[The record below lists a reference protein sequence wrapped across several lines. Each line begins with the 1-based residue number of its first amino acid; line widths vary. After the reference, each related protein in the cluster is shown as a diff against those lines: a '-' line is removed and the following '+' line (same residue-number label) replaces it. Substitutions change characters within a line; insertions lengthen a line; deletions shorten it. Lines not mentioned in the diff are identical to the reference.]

1 MNCLGPSSMPT
12 SERKHRILVVEDEAM
27 ISMLLEDM
35 VLDCGGEIVGP
46 VARFDDALELARQ
59 AEFGVAVLDLNLNGT
74 LSYPIA
80 EVIRERGIPVIF
92 ATGYGADGLLDRFSD
107 CPTLQKPFSQQDFAE
122 VVAAACRE
130 NAVSRCGS

>member
-1 MNCLGPSSMPT
+1 MDHLGTSSVPT

-46 VARFDDALELARQ
+46 AAKFDDALELAHK

-80 EVIRERGIPVIF
+80 EVIRRRGIPVIF
-92 ATGYGADGLLDRFSD
+92 ATGYGTDGLLDRFSD

-122 VVAAACRE
+122 AVAAACRE
-130 NAVSRCGS
+130 QISDSCRS